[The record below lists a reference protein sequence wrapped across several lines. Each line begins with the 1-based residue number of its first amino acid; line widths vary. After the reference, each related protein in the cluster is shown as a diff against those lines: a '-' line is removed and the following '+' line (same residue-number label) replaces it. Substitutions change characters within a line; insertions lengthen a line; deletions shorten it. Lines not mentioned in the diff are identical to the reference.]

1 MEVVQT
7 SNEMENSNSTR
18 TKQTVPTS
26 ENSFFE
32 EENFESSILDQ
43 SRGQVVDNKVTSTG
57 NEIQCVRRRSRQRN
71 APIRY
76 GDPINL
82 PENIDILLNSTRE
95 SDPTTYDEAIES
107 KNSEQWIDAMK
118 NEMESLNKQKVRE
131 LVERPKNSPII
142 QGKWFLQQ
150 KEDLMV
156 ESQASKQVLFQKAA
170 VKSVEK
176 TVEKHFFQRFHKLR
190 YERF

>member
-1 MEVVQT
+1 MQT

-18 TKQTVPTS
+18 TKQNVPTS
-26 ENSFFE
+26 DNSFSE
-32 EENFESSILDQ
+32 EENFESSILHQ
-43 SRGQVVDNKVTSTG
+43 SRWQVVDNNVTSTG
-57 NEIQCVRRRSRQRN
+57 NEIQCVRRCSRQRN

-82 PENIDILLNSTRE
+82 PENLDILLNSTRE
-95 SDPTTYDEAIES
+95 SDPLTYDEAIES

-118 NEMESLNKQKVRE
+118 NEMGSLNELKVWE
-131 LVERPKNSPII
+131 LVERPVNSPII

-150 KEDLMV
+150 KDYLMV
-156 ESQASKQVLFQKAA
+156 ESHASKHVLLQKAA

-176 TVEKHFFQRFHKLR
+176 TMKKQFLPRFHMLR
-190 YERF
+190 